1 MTSTIKVL
9 VVVAL
14 VLVLASCGN
23 GKASDESVATVRLD
37 TVQMASTGAVLQF
50 PGRVVASDDA
60 SLSFKV
66 AGTIARIYKEEGERV
81 QAGQLVAELD
91 ATDYKVQ
98 LAATEAEYARVKA
111 ETDRITALYNEGAAT
126 ASNYD
131 KARFGLQQIEAK
143 LKNHRDQL
151 AYCKLYAPFTGA
163 VQTRF
168 FHEGE
173 NIAAGM
179 PVLSLVSSA
188 NPEIEINLPASSY
201 LRRGSFVHYSAQ
213 FNVLPGVVI
222 PLKLISVM
230 PKANANQLYSMRL
243 KIEGDTKGIAPGMSA
258 WVSIMA
264 ADSASNADVRVP
276 ATALVD
282 DKGTTFVYLY
292 DAQSQTVRR
301 CRVKV
306 MRLHTDGT
314 AEVEGALAPG
324 HIVVSTGANH
334 IKTGDR
340 VTPLPPVSE
349 TNVGG
354 LL

>member
-1 MTSTIKVL
+1 MIRKFNVFA
-9 VVVAL
+9 VFVFAGIMM
-14 VLVLASCGN
+14 SCDSKKTAGE
-23 GKASDESVATVRLD
+23 AVATVRLD
-37 TVQMASTGAVLQF
+37 TVQTANSGAMLQF
-50 PGRVVASDDA
+50 PGRVVSSDDA

-66 AGTIARIYKEEGERV
+66 AGTIARIYKEEGEKV

-91 ATDYKVQ
+91 ATDYRVQ
-98 LAATEAEYARVKA
+98 LSATEAEYARVKA
-111 ETDRITALYNEGAAT
+111 EAERVIALYKEGATT

-213 FNVLPGVVI
+213 FNVLPGAVI

-230 PKANANQLYSMRL
+230 PKANANQLYTMRL

-282 DKGTTFVYLY
+282 DKGNTFVYLY
-292 DAQSQTVRR
+292 DAQSQAVRR

>member
-9 VVVAL
+9 LVVAL

-23 GKASDESVATVRLD
+23 GKAPDESVATVRLD

-91 ATDYKVQ
+91 ATDYRVQ

-230 PKANANQLYSMRL
+230 PKANANQLYTMRL

-264 ADSASNADVRVP
+264 AESASNADVRVP

>member
-230 PKANANQLYSMRL
+230 PKANANQLYTMRL

-264 ADSASNADVRVP
+264 ADSASNAGVRVP